1 MKVWCAFRCGFGLG
15 GLGFAVVVP
24 VWVLVWLP
32 WWLPPAGWRYHL
44 DLFPNFYGS
53 NVPNVGLFY
62 LPTNTSDRPTQL
74 LPLVKAMRWGYFGG
88 APGTVDRAV
97 ESVPWRSEV
106 VPSGQNWEFQPR
118 TCWWYNKESRQ
129 KYVPLR
135 TRTWNIMKYGYHKEK
150 KKHWW

>member
-24 VWVLVWLP
+24 VWGLVFCFRD
-32 WWLPPAGWRYHL
+32 G
-44 DLFPNFYGS
+44 
-53 NVPNVGLFY
+53 FY
-62 LPTNTSDRPTQL
+62 LRAGDTTWTYFPIFMGQMCQMSAFSICQQTPVIGKTQL

-118 TCWWYNKESRQ
+118 TCWWCNKGDA
-129 KYVPLR
+129 LL
-135 TRTWNIMKYGYHKEK
+135 TLNIDPGKPAAEVSQT
-150 KKHWW
+150 